1 MSDKIN
7 PNLPEDEERVLDLEA
22 AKEMTVAEAAKTQ
35 GEIEAGVTEDDGLLD
50 RYIKQHRDQIE
61 ADKFETK
68 KIREEEMAQAAK
80 LADDELS
87 KDHDQ
92 TRVMPVAPVASDT
105 EVLEPTPAATSVA
118 PLEDEHFDDFPEDER
133 YLADERAEKRRKMIG
148 LLLAGLAIVGIA
160 ITLYSQ
166 RQALSGLFGGG
177 SSSSASSNS
186 TSSST
191 KSSSSSET
199 EEESAPLKAFNE
211 LYASFYTD
219 ESQSSLKN
227 DSFEQ
232 LSALETALATL
243 EGTDEY
249 DAAKAKFDSL
259 KAAVEAT
266 QTLNAQFDKPVLV
279 NGDIDTTATV
289 NPGVELTAP
298 STGIS
303 SVDTALAAAVNF
315 GRSQQESAAAGSG
328 VVAPVAGNSGVAEV
342 STPAAS
348 EPATS
353 NTVTLTNGITLD
365 YGKRVVYGDDK
376 VALKRDV
383 TRVPYNDE
391 LIADASNEAWI
402 FNPGILE
409 KIIATSN
416 QRGYFSGNEFI
427 LEKVNIINGNGYYN
441 MFRTDGTYLF
451 SINAKTGYF
460 FGNGSGRKADY

>member
-50 RYIKQHRDQIE
+50 RYIKQHRDEIE

-68 KIREEEMAQAAK
+68 KIREEELAKAAK
-80 LADDELS
+80 LADEELA
-87 KDHDQ
+87 KDPDQ
-92 TRVMPVAPVASDT
+92 TRVMPVAPVDAMMTDAEEHT
-105 EVLEPTPAATSVA
+105 PTPMASPADSM
-118 PLEDEHFDDFPEDER
+118 EDDRFDDFPEDDR
-133 YLADERAEKRRKMIG
+133 YLADERAEKRRKLIG
-148 LLLAGLAIVGIA
+148 LLLAGLALLGIA
-160 ITLYSQ
+160 FTVYSQ
-166 RQALSGLFGGG
+166 REALSGLFGGTS
-177 SSSSASSNS
+177 SSSSASRS
-186 TSSST
+186 SSST
-191 KSSSSSET
+191 KKASSSSKT
-199 EEESAPLKAFNE
+199 AKESASLKAFND
-211 LYASFYTD
+211 LYAGFFTD
-219 ESQSSLKN
+219 DAKKALKN
-227 DSFEQ
+227 DSFDQ

-243 EGTDEY
+243 EGTDDY
-249 DAAKAKFDSL
+249 AAAKEKFDAL
-259 KAAVEAT
+259 KAAIEAT
-266 QTLNAQFDKPVLV
+266 QALNGQFDKPVLV
-279 NGDIDTTATV
+279 NGEIDTSATA
-289 NPGVELTAP
+289 NPGAEFSAP

-303 SVDTALAAAVNF
+303 AVDAALTAAVNF
-315 GRSQQESAAAGSG
+315 GRSQQESASAGSG
-328 VVAPVAGNSGVAEV
+328 VVAPQQGNAGAAEV
-342 STPAAS
+342 APAPAAS
-348 EPATS
+348 NP
-353 NTVTLTNGITLD
+353 VTLNNGITLD
-365 YGKRVVYGDDK
+365 YGKRVVYGNDQ
-376 VALKRDV
+376 VPLQRDV

-441 MFRTDGTYLF
+441 MFRTDGVYLF